1 MNNPDYQIDIKALKA
16 KGRKVLKAHYLI
28 LIIACLFAA
37 FVGSEFTDT
46 LVVFNLEE
54 HELAAI
60 ISLPAAVQEDWQAF
74 FSTRNGVFASLIN
87 GFASGTIY
95 HSLIEGINNILGS
108 EIAGLIIV
116 IVLALALAF
125 IFWFWLS
132 NVYSVISRRI
142 FLESRI
148 YQKIDPQRFMFLFHV
163 KKWTNVAKVMLIKY
177 VYNSLWYGLFIIGGI
192 IKHYSYFAV
201 PFILAE
207 NPAISAKQA
216 IDLSRQMMDGNKM
229 ACFKLD
235 LSYIGWYLLKLATLG
250 LSGLFYSNAYH
261 VTAQSELYCDLRS
274 LAKQKQMANA
284 DLLNDNYLYQKA
296 DTALLQQKYSDIIQT
311 LTETKDS
318 CFKPNTKHE
327 KILGFFGIA
336 LHRNQD
342 DEQCEIDAVKL
353 EHAREFEH
361 ILAAEQYPTR
371 LFSLDERGKNS
382 KHEITNYK
390 IKYTIPTLIMFFFIF
405 SFIGWAWEVTLYLI
419 QDGVFVNRGT
429 MHGPW
434 LPIYGSGG
442 LLILTVLYSLRKKP
456 LIQFWAAVILCGI
469 VEYFTSYI
477 LEIASGGIKWW
488 NYSGYFLNL
497 HGRICGEGLMVF
509 GLGGIAVVY
518 ALAPLLAHQVA
529 KIKHK
534 ILIIITTVLI
544 TAFALDAIYSLQNP
558 NTGAGITSEYIMNND
573 WQLSQMIE

>member
-1 MNNPDYQIDIKALKA
+1 MDYQIDIKSLKA
-16 KGRKVLKAHYLI
+16 KGRKVLKAHYRI
-28 LIIACLFAA
+28 LIIVCLFAA
-37 FVGSEFTDT
+37 FVGSEFADT
-46 LVVFNLEE
+46 LAIFNLEE

-95 HSLIEGINNILGS
+95 HSLIEAINTILGS

-116 IVLALALAF
+116 VVLALALAF

-148 YQKIDPQRFMFLFHV
+148 YQKIDPQRFMFLFHI

-177 VYNSLWYGLFIIGGI
+177 VYNTLWYCVFIIGGI

-216 IDLSRQMMDGNKM
+216 IDLSRRMMDGHKM

-235 LSYIGWYLLKLATLG
+235 LSYIGWYLLKLVTLG

-261 VTAQSELYCDLRS
+261 ITAQSELYSDLRT
-274 LAKQKQMANA
+274 LAKQKQITDA
-284 DLLNDNYLYQKA
+284 DLLNDIYLYQKA
-296 DTALLQQKYSDIIQT
+296 DKGFLRQKYSDIVQI
-311 LTETKDS
+311 LNEAKGD
-318 CFKPNTKHE
+318 CFKPDTRLE
-327 KILGFFGIA
+327 KIIGFLGIA
-336 LHRNQD
+336 LHRTKA
-342 DEQCEIDAVKL
+342 DEECEMDAVKL
-353 EHAREFEH
+353 EHAQEFEQ
-361 ILAAEQYPTR
+361 ILAAEQYPSR

-442 LLILTVLYSLRKKP
+442 LLILTVLYTLRKKP
-456 LIQFWAAVILCGI
+456 LVQFFAAVVLCGI

-518 ALAPLLAHQVA
+518 ALAPLLAHQIA
-529 KIKHK
+529 KIKHN
-534 ILIIITTVLI
+534 ILIIIATLLV
-544 TAFALDAIYSLQNP
+544 AVFALDAIYSIQNP
-558 NTGAGITSEYIMNND
+558 NTGAGITSEYIMNTY
-573 WQLSQMIE
+573 WQLSQEIE